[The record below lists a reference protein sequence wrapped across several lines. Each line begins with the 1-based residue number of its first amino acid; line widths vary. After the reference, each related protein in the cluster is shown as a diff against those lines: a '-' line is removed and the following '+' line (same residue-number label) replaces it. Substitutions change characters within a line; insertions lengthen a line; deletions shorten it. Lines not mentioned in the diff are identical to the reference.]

1 MATDPIIRAD
11 NVSRTFQVIKRRIG
25 FMGGLKTLFS
35 ADFQE
40 VRAVDGISFEIGRG
54 ELVGY
59 LGPNGAGKST
69 TIKMLTGVLRPSDGE
84 IVVNGLV
91 PYEER
96 GRNAKNIGVVFGQR
110 EQLNWDLPPRDTYQ
124 LMRRMYSIPSDKFD
138 NNLAM
143 FTELL
148 ELQDLLDIP
157 VRQLSLG
164 QKMRCEIVV
173 ALLHDP
179 EVIYLEEPTIGL
191 DVVSKHRIME
201 FLQEL
206 NRERGTTILLTTHD
220 LSDIEKLCKRVMI
233 IDGGEIIY
241 DGRLA
246 EIRRLYGATH
256 SLVFT
261 PQDGARLDGLESL
274 VDSIGNGATVYFG
287 DEAVAIRFDPRKV
300 SASEITR
307 QIVTKYELKDLSV
320 EEADIETIVRD
331 IYERG
336 QVG

>member
-11 NVSRTFQVIKRRIG
+11 NVSKTFQVIKRRPG
-25 FMGGLKTLFS
+25 FLGGLKTLFS

-143 FTELL
+143 SPSSWSCRTSSTSLFGSSPWARRCGVRSWSRCFT
-148 ELQDLLDIP
+148 
-157 VRQLSLG
+157 
-164 QKMRCEIVV
+164 
-173 ALLHDP
+173 
-179 EVIYLEEPTIGL
+179 
-191 DVVSKHRIME
+191 
-201 FLQEL
+201 
-206 NRERGTTILLTTHD
+206 
-220 LSDIEKLCKRVMI
+220 
-233 IDGGEIIY
+233 
-241 DGRLA
+241 
-246 EIRRLYGATH
+246 IR
-256 SLVFT
+256 
-261 PQDGARLDGLESL
+261 
-274 VDSIGNGATVYFG
+274 
-287 DEAVAIRFDPRKV
+287 K
-300 SASEITR
+300 
-307 QIVTKYELKDLSV
+307 
-320 EEADIETIVRD
+320 
-331 IYERG
+331 
-336 QVG
+336 